1 KERNMSMGA
10 QYEKNKNAIYQQ
22 IADYCID
29 QILHGHWP
37 NGEPIPSVRE
47 LAVEVGVNKNTI
59 VNTYGFLKEKN
70 IIVNQRG
77 IGYSVAQDG
86 REQAA
91 ALRKQA
97 FVDRTLPRL
106 VADLKLLGIST
117 EELVSFIENYQK
129 QQS

>member
-1 KERNMSMGA
+1 MSMGA

-29 QILHGHWP
+29 QILHGHWR

-70 IIVNQRG
+70 IIMKSNIQNN
-77 IGYSVAQDG
+77 SVAADG

-106 VADLKLLGIST
+106 VADLRLLGIST
-117 EELVSFIENYQK
+117 NELVSSIEN
-129 QQS
+129 